1 MTRLHLN
8 LLGGFEARPE
18 SGSSLTFRTQKAQA
32 LLAYLA
38 VPPGQAHRR
47 DKLAALLWGA
57 MRDEQA
63 RASLRQA
70 LYDLRKNLGDAAGA
84 LRTEGDTVLL
94 DPTAVDL
101 DVMKFT
107 GIAGEET
114 PEALEQAAL
123 LYRGDF
129 LDGFSCRR
137 GTVRDVAAGGAGTPA
152 RAGDR
157 GAGQKPLTSAKDRRA
172 RGRRPNSAS
181 ATGHR
186 STPGA
191 SPPHAHAAAR
201 AAGAAGGRASS
212 VSALRDRVTARAG
225 RRARARDQATLSR
238 SPHATSHRLRT
249 RPPAPPPARGRS
261 HVRGSTR
268 RSPRL
273 RSSAATRPWQRPK
286 QRFTRPRADRVSW
299 SLSSGRRGSARA
311 VWSRS

>member
-129 LDGFSCRR
+129 LDGF
-137 GTVRDVAAGGAGTPA
+137 TVDEEPFETWLLEERDAC
-152 RAGDR
+152 
-157 GAGQKPLTSAKDRRA
+157 
-172 RGRRPNSAS
+172 AS
-181 ATGHR
+181 WR
-186 STPGA
+186 
-191 SPPHAHAAAR
+191 
-201 AAGAAGGRASS
+201 
-212 VSALRDRVTARAG
+212 
-225 RRARARDQATLSR
+225 
-238 SPHATSHRLRT
+238 
-249 RPPAPPPARGRS
+249 
-261 HVRGSTR
+261 
-268 RSPRL
+268 
-273 RSSAATRPWQRPK
+273 
-286 QRFTRPRADRVSW
+286 
-299 SLSSGRRGSARA
+299 
-311 VWSRS
+311 